1 MKQIK
6 QLIAL
11 FLLFALTLSLGA
23 CGGDAAPTATV
34 PSTEPSTEPTEP
46 PITAESLYSDAM
58 AALEASEEGAYEI
71 TISTTRHSGD
81 VITESE
87 ESRILR
93 YSGLGT
99 DSYAA
104 MLDSKTTICDA
115 TTIPYREVYT
125 DGVMY
130 WFIPNELL
138 DEEQEPT
145 LFSCE
150 MDAETYRERLLPLR
164 LLDPALY
171 GSSVIEE
178 EGHLVFTEPSGLETW
193 LDPEDSEYIQLT
205 YGKGEVQLDSE
216 GAFASVTYEIS
227 YIQGFVEVEQTYTI
241 RPAAGEAVPNTTLPS
256 REKPI
261 ELENMDLPY
270 LLYLSSHLADS
281 LSGCSTECSTM
292 EVIVSEA
299 GGAVQISNS
308 DMYSRGS
315 DADYMAKVNHSVNI
329 TQGSESYA
337 YETEETLQDGTGSYS
352 VNGEVQQVYDNADL
366 SAFQDYISSEANAYL
381 PLPEHI
387 DYAELSEVNGYWKI
401 RFAGNKLYSLYLEDI
416 AAYSMF
422 EDEALL
428 DNLAEAYA
436 TDLLEGYLY
445 IDQDTLLPAALSVT
459 MESRH
464 KIEGYFFA
472 LNLNA
477 DQTFDYGDRDV
488 YEEITGEMYPEE
500 EPEEKA
506 TPVFYE
512 VTSPEGQTMYLMGTI
527 HVGDERTAYLPQEIY
542 NAFDASDALAVEVD
556 LLDLYDRMEE
566 DEELQN
572 SIAASYYYSDG
583 TGAKQHLPEEQYEQ
597 LMDMAKFCGMSAM
610 ADSMYPSV
618 VTGQFTNRLLFGS
631 NTLSSLQGV
640 DRRFLTMARERE
652 MEILEVE
659 SAELQF
665 GLDAQYTDLVQK
677 YMVIDAAGIS
687 RNDYVAH
694 TIELYEMWC
703 SGDEATL
710 REYLLDDGFSDDA
723 TEEAIQAS
731 EEYNN
736 IMRANRDAGMLE
748 KAKEYLASGKTVFF
762 AVGLAHLLGETG
774 LVDALREA
782 GYTVTLIEFAQ

>member
-11 FLLFALTLSLGA
+11 FLLLALTLSLGA
-23 CGGDAAPTATV
+23 CGGNATPTA
-34 PSTEPSTEPTEP
+34 TEPSTEPATEP
-46 PITAESLYSDAM
+46 TDPPVTANSLYSDAI
-58 AALEASEEGAYEI
+58 AALEAAKEGAYEI
-71 TISTTRHSGD
+71 SICTTRHSGD
-81 VITESE
+81 VTTKSE

-99 DSYAA
+99 AGYAA
-104 MLDSKTTICDA
+104 MVDSKTTICDTA
-115 TTIPYREVYT
+115 TIPYREVYSE
-125 DGVMY
+125 GVIY

-138 DEEQEPT
+138 DEGQEPT
-145 LFSCE
+145 LFSCK
-150 MDAETYRERLLPLR
+150 MDAETYQKRLLPLR
-164 LLDPALY
+164 LLNPALY
-171 GSSVIEE
+171 SSAVIEA
-178 EGHLVFTEPSGLETW
+178 EGRLIFTEPSEPEAW
-193 LDPEDSEYIQLT
+193 LDPESNKSIQLT
-205 YGKGEVQLDSE
+205 NAKGEVQLDSD
-216 GAFASVTYEIS
+216 GAFVSETYEIS
-227 YIQGFVEVEQTYTI
+227 YIQGFIEVEQTYTI
-241 RPAAGEAVPNTTLPS
+241 RHAAGQTEPNTTLPN
-256 REKPI
+256 REKPV

-270 LLYLSSHLADS
+270 LLSLSSHLADS
-281 LSGCSTECSTM
+281 ISGCSTECSIM

-299 GGAVQISNS
+299 GGAVQIRNN

-315 DADYMAKVNHSVNI
+315 DADYMAKINTSVNI

-352 VNGEVQQVYDNADL
+352 VNGEVQQVYDNADP

-387 DYAELSEVNGYWKI
+387 EYAELSEFGGYWKI

-416 AAYSMF
+416 ASYNMF
-422 EDEALL
+422 EDKDLL

-445 IDQDTLLPAALSVT
+445 IDQDTLLPAALSIQ

-488 YEEITGEMYPEE
+488 YEEITGEMYLEE

-542 NAFDASDALAVEVD
+542 DAFDSSDALAVE
-556 LLDLYDRMEE
+556 LDILTLYDRMEE
-566 DEELQN
+566 DEELQD

-583 TGAKQHLPEEQYEQ
+583 TGAKQHLPDEQYEQ
-597 LMDMAKFCGMSAM
+597 LMDMARFCGMSAM
-610 ADSMYPSV
+610 ADGMYPSV

-640 DRRFLTMARERE
+640 DRRFLTMARDRD

-677 YMVIDAAGIS
+677 YMVMDAADIG

-694 TIELYEMWC
+694 TIDLYEMWC

-710 REYLLDDGFSDDA
+710 REYLLDDGFSEDG
-723 TEEAIQAS
+723 TEEALQAS

-736 IMRANRDAGMLE
+736 IMHANRDAGMLE

-782 GYTVTLIEFAQ
+782 GYTVTLIEYAE